1 MDKRELVN
9 QYFSEHKDQIQ
20 EKIINLTTEMVAEKT
35 VNVQTSQLSE
45 HPYLKTRGEE
55 YKVAKIVK
63 NEFDKVGIAY
73 DEYSRISERP
83 NVIGR
88 MGKNNSGISL
98 FMAGHMDVVPAG
110 DGWDSDPYKVIQK
123 DGKLYGRGTSDNK
136 GQIASILAAAAI
148 LKELELDKDLNGEL
162 QIAALSDEECCD
174 PDGIDYGVHYLL
186 EEKLINPTYAII
198 PDIGEYMRSID
209 VAEKGGIKLQV
220 TATGRQAHGSTPE
233 KGINAINMMA
243 EFIHNFQDFELKHT
257 EHPLLGH
264 PTVNVGV
271 INGGAASNIV
281 PGSCYVHIDMRTVPG
296 VTLEQIEKEVKKYC
310 DLVKNGN
317 FKIEFLSVS
326 EPHSIDPDN
335 DLVKLIQKHGE
346 PILGFKPVPIGLGGG
361 TFAKGLCLHGC
372 KAVGWGIGN
381 EDTMHVANEYI
392 EIDQL
397 MDFAQL
403 TCLLALDLLS

>member
-1 MDKRELVN
+1 MDKRELIKK
-9 QYFSEHKDQIQ
+9 YFADNKDQIQ
-20 EKIINLTTEMVAEKT
+20 GKIINLTTKMVEQKT
-35 VNVQTSQLSE
+35 VNVPSSQLSE
-45 HPYLKTRGEE
+45 HPYLKTRGDE
-55 YKVAKIVK
+55 YKVAAIVK
-63 NEFDKVGIAY
+63 DEFNKAGITY
-73 DEYSRISERP
+73 DEYSRIEERP

-88 MGKNNSGISL
+88 LGKNSNGISL
-98 FMAGHMDVVPAG
+98 LMAGHMDVVPAG
-110 DGWDSDPYKVIQK
+110 DGWDTDPFKVVQK

-136 GQIASILAAAAI
+136 GQMASILIAAAI
-148 LKELELDKDLNGEL
+148 LKELGIDKDLSGEL

-198 PDIGEYMRSID
+198 PDIGEYMKSID

-243 EFIHNFQDFELKHT
+243 DFIHYFKKFELEHT
-257 EHPLLGH
+257 EHSLLGH

-281 PGSCYVHIDMRTVPG
+281 PGSCHIDIDIRTVPG
-296 VTLEQIEKEVKKYC
+296 VTLEQIETEVKKYC
-310 DLVKNGN
+310 DMVEGGN
-317 FKIEFLSVS
+317 FKIKFLSSS
-326 EPHSIDPDN
+326 EPHSIDPGN

-346 PILGFKPVPIGLGGG
+346 QVLGFKPMPIGLGGG

-372 KAVGWGIGN
+372 KAVGWGVGN

-397 MDFAQL
+397 MAFTEL
-403 TCLLALDLLS
+403 TCLLALDLLN